1 MTEALMAQRDTKPDL
16 ASALWP
22 HLSQAARAEQAR
34 QAQADAEL
42 KARLK
47 RTANNLQEVLDSL
60 RKERE
65 QQSNK

>member
-1 MTEALMAQRDTKPDL
+1 MTQREQRPDL
-16 ASALWP
+16 ASAMYP
-22 HLSQAARAEQAR
+22 HLSRAARAEAAR

-42 KARLK
+42 KARLR

-65 QQSNK
+65 QRSNK